1 MRSLYPWPVFPTN
14 LETPIARSLSIQF
27 ILQALID
34 AFSKI
39 KELGS
44 SPPLKGVHIKEE
56 LQTTSKA
63 LEKIYILS
71 LENPMSQ
78 KAGVVDKIC
87 FYSEILMKASQIKEP
102 ELFSSLEEVRK
113 EMLTFKSKM
122 MVWKKLPSSFSLE
135 EMLQQLLQL
144 NLHIFEHLRSFFQAL
159 VPFLREARS
168 DENVLVYLIEKREVL
183 NQDLGKRCI
192 EELLQSFFPAGHD
205 QLRAVIYEGYTR
217 RGFSAF
223 FTKVEPLINAVQWEM
238 SCNPF

>member
-27 ILQALID
+27 ILQALTD
-34 AFSKI
+34 AFFKI
-39 KELGS
+39 KQLQVS
-44 SPPLKGVHIKEE
+44 HPLKGTHLKDD
-56 LQTTSKA
+56 LQAISKV
-63 LEKIYILS
+63 LEKIYPLS

-78 KAGVVDKIC
+78 KSGVIDKIC
-87 FYSEILMKASQIKEP
+87 FYSEILMRVSQIKEP
-102 ELFSSLEEVRK
+102 ELFSVLEEVRK

-122 MVWKKLPSSFSLE
+122 MIWKKLCTSYPLE
-135 EMLQQLLQL
+135 EMLQQLTRLSS
-144 NLHIFEHLRSFFQAL
+144 HIFEHLKSFFKAL
-159 VPFLREARS
+159 VPFLKEARS
-168 DENVLVYLIEKREVL
+168 DENVLIYLIENKEVL
-183 NQDLGKRCI
+183 NQDLGQRCI

-238 SCNPF
+238 PCTPF